1 MSTQDLPLFVVD
13 GDEFRPQP
21 VCRGPWDHA
30 LLHGSP
36 ITGLAGWAA
45 RRALGERAD
54 TLWMTR
60 LTVDLLS
67 AARLES
73 FRIETDVVK
82 AGRTTA
88 VVDVTIIGGD
98 RPVARASTAWGAAQ
112 PAADPRGVDPEQFL
126 HYASPVDPTEHSEI
140 VYPRPGFNCD
150 AVELRARTGYADRAG
165 GGHMWVRLASELIEG
180 EPLDPFVRLATLADF
195 SAAVGWDVSA
205 NGRNLINTDVT
216 LQALRP
222 MVGEWLMIDAETKS
236 SALGVGWIE
245 ATWWDAHGPVAR
257 TSQSVV
263 ETAATLG

>member
-1 MSTQDLPLFVVD
+1 MSSQGLPLFVVD
-13 GDEFRPQP
+13 GDEFHPQP

-54 TLWMTR
+54 TLWPTR

-67 AARLES
+67 AARLEP
-73 FRIETDVVK
+73 FRVETEVVK

-112 PAADPRGVDPEQFL
+112 PTPEPTGVDPQQFL
-126 HYASPVDPTEHSEI
+126 HYASPVDPAADGTIE
-140 VYPRPGFNCD
+140 YPRPGFNCD
-150 AVELRARTGYADRAG
+150 AVELRARQGYADRAG
-165 GGHMWVRLASELIEG
+165 GGHGWVRLVSDLIDG
-180 EPLDPFVRLATLADF
+180 EPLDPFTRLATLADF
-195 SAAVGWDVSA
+195 SAAIGWDVSA
-205 NGRNLINTDVT
+205 NGKNLINTDIT
-216 LQALRP
+216 LQMLRP
-222 MVGEWLMIDAETKS
+222 LVGEWVMIDAETKS
-236 SALGVGWIE
+236 SPLGVGWIE
-245 ATWWDAHGPVAR
+245 ATWWDVHGPVAR

-263 ETAATLG
+263 ETATTLG